1 MKRPRPIVILALSAT
16 LAAFLAII
24 GHVLG
29 ADGRNPRY
37 LENAEKL
44 ERIARYRFEN
54 DRGLSH
60 CSSQARQLL
69 NAERSRLMTMGES
82 NEDLV
87 VVVASHFSDIEIASF
102 GPDYIRD
109 YRFSGL

>member
-29 ADGRNPRY
+29 SDGRNPRY

-54 DRGLSH
+54 DRGLSP
-60 CSSQARQLL
+60 CSSKARQLL
-69 NAERSRLMTMGES
+69 DAARSRLMTMGES
-82 NEDLV
+82 NADLV
-87 VVVASHFSDIEIASF
+87 VVVASAFSERSEEHTSDLQSLM
-102 GPDYIRD
+102 R
-109 YRFSGL
+109 L